1 MPYKILVVED
11 EPDINGLLV
20 KILKEADYHTIQAFS
35 GTEAKLLLERESPDL
50 ILLDLMLPG
59 MSGEEL
65 LHDIRENQHNNVPIL
80 VISAK
85 DTLSDKVSE
94 GSCL

>member
-1 MPYKILVVED
+1 MSYKILVVED

-35 GTEAKLLLERESPDL
+35 GTEAKLLLEREIPDA

-59 MSGEEL
+59 
-65 LHDIRENQHNNVPIL
+65 IRTEFYIFINKIL
-80 VISAK
+80 PGRRI
-85 DTLSDKVSE
+85 LSDTS
-94 GSCL
+94 